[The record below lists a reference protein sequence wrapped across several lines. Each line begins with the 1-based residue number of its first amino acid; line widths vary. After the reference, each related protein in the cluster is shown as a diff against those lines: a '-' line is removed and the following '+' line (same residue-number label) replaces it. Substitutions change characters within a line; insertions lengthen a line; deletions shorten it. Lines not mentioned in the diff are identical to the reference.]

1 MDRIS
6 IELREAVLVL
16 LCSRNDYGV
25 LEYATVSA
33 GC

>member
-6 IELREAVLVL
+6 IELREGVVL

-25 LEYATVSA
+25 LDYATVSA
-33 GC
+33 GR